1 MRAVANAGGEL
12 ERTGQGEE
20 RLSALAGNAAAIA
33 AVAGAVEGTLG
44 PRGLNS
50 MLVSR
55 HGEVTITNDG
65 STILQQIEVN
75 HPAARLLIAT
85 ARAQD
90 EQVGDGTTTATI
102 LAAALVA
109 EGVKQVERGVPVT
122 RVIEGM
128 KVGLAAATEALR
140 EATRPVTLDD
150 PLLRQAALV
159 AGRGEADL
167 ADLVLQAA
175 RRLPQEKLLHDPAFR
190 LGDRLTAIEGAGNE
204 VLDGLIVE
212 KQRLSK
218 QMPLEVAPARLL
230 LLDDALEPEEIEQ
243 EALATEA
250 GFERYL
256 ELQREFLDHLGKLA
270 ELQVNCV
277 MAQRGIADAAEEALA
292 EQGVLAVRRVTR
304 RDLAAVARL
313 TGARPLKRSALRRP
327 VAELTPLMGQ
337 ADRVAED
344 ERQGHL
350 RISGGAGEST
360 ATIIVSAATA
370 EVRQERLR
378 IAEDAAAAVQAA
390 LRGGVL
396 PGGGAAEIAA
406 LPAVQQARQGVAGMT
421 AYGVDCVIEA
431 LKRPLA
437 QIIANAGYNPLEKVE
452 EVVARAQPG
461 ASLAVDCDT
470 GELADMLE
478 LGVVDA
484 VPVKLYAL
492 QAAGEIATAILR
504 ISTVIRKRDE
514 QVEDMP
520 DV

>member
-1 MRAVANAGGEL
+1 MATSGGDGAGQRSGDERA
-12 ERTGQGEE
+12 
-20 RLSALAGNAAAIA
+20 SALASNAAAIA
-33 AVAGAVEGTLG
+33 AVAAAVEGTLG

-65 STILQQIEVN
+65 ATILRQIEVN
-75 HPAARLLIAT
+75 HPAAKLLIGT
-85 ARAQD
+85 ARAQE

-128 KVGLAAATEALR
+128 KLGLAAATEALR
-140 EATRPVTLDD
+140 AVARTVALDD

-175 RRLPQEKLLHDPAFR
+175 GRIPAEKLLRDPAFR
-190 LGDRLTAIEGAGNE
+190 LSGCLTAIAGADNE
-204 VLDGLIVE
+204 VLDGLIIE
-212 KQRLSK
+212 KQRMSK
-218 QMPLEVAPARLL
+218 QMPASVATARIL
-230 LLDDALEPEEIEQ
+230 LLDDALEPEEVEP

-250 GFERYL
+250 GFQRYL
-256 ELQREFLDHLGKLA
+256 DLQREFLDQLGKLA
-270 ELQVNCV
+270 DLQVNCV
-277 MAQRGIADAAEEALA
+277 MAQRAIADAAEETLG
-292 EQGVLAVRRVTR
+292 EQGVLAVRRLSR
-304 RDLAAVARL
+304 RDMAEVARH

-327 VAELTPLMGQ
+327 GAELAPLLGR
-337 ADRVAED
+337 AESVAED
-344 ERQGHL
+344 ERHGHL
-350 RISGGAGEST
+350 RITGGAGEST
-360 ATIIVSAATA
+360 ATIVVSAATP

-406 LPAVQQARQGVAGMT
+406 LPAVAEARKGAPGMT
-421 AYGVDCVIEA
+421 AYGLDCVIEA

-437 QIIANAGYNPLEKVE
+437 QIVTNAGYNPLEKVE
-452 EVVARAQPG
+452 EVVARAQAG
-461 ASLAVDCDT
+461 SSLAVDCDT
-470 GELADMLE
+470 GELADMLA

-484 VPVKLYAL
+484 APVKLYAL
-492 QAAGEIATAILR
+492 QAAGETATAILR
-504 ISTVIRKRDE
+504 INTVIRKRDE
-514 QVEDMP
+514 QAEDDL